1 MHDAEA
7 ITEKELR
14 DHLFECADIIRDRV
28 DPTEYKTY
36 ILPLIFYKALD
47 DTWQDRY
54 EEGMEETGGDKELA
68 RDLAFTGFKMPKD
81 RRFAD
86 ALEQT
91 DGVDKFLDKT
101 FREIERINPGK
112 IENVFKVEYTDAE
125 SLNHN
130 TLHNVLQHLNTRSL
144 SLERVPPDILGE
156 AYMDLV
162 ADFAENEGKEGG
174 QFFTP
179 RGIVELMSRIL
190 DPDETSH
197 VLDPTVGSAGMLIR
211 MAEHYR
217 EKDYGDPKTDLTLKG
232 QEINPGIAPIS
243 RMNLFL
249 HDLDGEIVRADSLSN
264 PAFTNGDRLE
274 KFDYVIANP
283 PFSAN
288 WDKEDA
294 PDYNRWTWGMAR
306 ADRAD
311 YAFIQHMIHS
321 LNDEGRMA
329 CVIPHGVLFRKYEK
343 KFRKGM
349 LEGEGGTFD
358 GNIVEAI
365 IGLPENLFQNNS
377 IPSGVLVINRD
388 KPEERKDEVLFIH
401 AGDNKNGHEF
411 YEELSNQNELTEEG
425 IDHIVEN
432 FRDWK
437 TEERV
442 SRAVPLQEIREND
455 YNLNIALYIDTT
467 EPEEDIDVSEEL
479 QKLHKLEE
487 EYDEIKHTMEEHMEE
502 LCYE

>member
-7 ITEKELR
+7 ITEEELR

-47 DTWQDRY
+47 DTWRDRY
-54 EEGMEETGGDKELA
+54 EEALENNNGDEEVAKKIAETYY
-68 RDLAFTGFKMPKD
+68 KMPEG
-81 RRFAD
+81 RRFVD
-86 ALEQT
+86 AKEKA
-91 DGVDKFLDKT
+91 DGVDKFLDET
-101 FREIERINPGK
+101 FRKIERINPDR
-112 IENVFKVEYTDAE
+112 INNVFKVEYTNAE
-125 SLNHN
+125 SLDHD
-130 TLHNVLQHLNTRSL
+130 TLHEVLQHLNTRSL
-144 SLERVPPDILGE
+144 SLKRVPPDILGE

-179 RGIVELMSRIL
+179 RGIVKLMSSIL
-190 DPDETSH
+190 DPHGPSN
-197 VLDPTVGSAGMLIR
+197 VLDPTVGSAGMLVQ
-211 MAEHYR
+211 MAEHYK
-217 EKDYGDPKTDLTLKG
+217 EKDYGDPKQDLTLKG
-232 QEINPGIAPIS
+232 QEINPGIAPIA

-249 HDLDGEIVRADSLSN
+249 HDLDGEIAREDSLGK
-264 PAFTNGDRLE
+264 PAFTEGDRLE

-288 WDKEDA
+288 WQKDDA

-311 YAFIQHMIHS
+311 YAFIQHMTHS
-321 LNDEGRMA
+321 LNEKGRMA

-349 LEGEGGTFD
+349 LEGEGEEFD

-388 KPEERKDEVLFIH
+388 KPEEKKDEVLFVH

-411 YEELSNQNELTEEG
+411 YQELSNQNELTEEG
-425 IDHIVEN
+425 IDHIVDN

-437 TEERV
+437 AEEQV

-479 QKLHKLEE
+479 QKLHDLEE
-487 EYDEIKHTMEEHMEE
+487 EYQGIRETMEKHMEA
-502 LCYE
+502 LDYE